1 MVRKISFFAVVC
13 AVIVLIYKNLLGP
26 YFIGNT
32 QDTSATTSEHTRH
45 QTLSSASSMRGIGEQ
60 SKSNFVSQE
69 DMLRQQNMA
78 LALKDL
84 PASLDG
90 TQMDG
95 WIGWTDDGTLE
106 VSSDTVRLVEYF
118 FTTLGEETYE
128 QIQARLQHLINAL
141 PENVRA
147 EASDLLDRYLEY
159 RQKRAELPQQ
169 VTNGGSDNVEQL
181 RATFTQ
187 ISQLRNDVFGDEL
200 SDTLF
205 GDNERYTQYSLDVMA
220 FTEQNA
226 TMPELD
232 QIKYARARAESLSDE
247 YRQPIM
253 QALEQREMMAR
264 IEEVKRKGGDD
275 EHIMAIRREYLGDK
289 AAQALAD
296 FDTLRAARRHQL
308 ADFDAAF
315 SAGSDVHLPPNS
327 PITEQAKQTMR
338 DLGVAPSEQSRLWQA
353 YLRSQN
359 RTQNRTP

>member
-1 MVRKISFFAVVC
+1 MVKKVGVFAVVC
-13 AVIVLIYKNLLGP
+13 AVIVLIYKNLLAQ

-32 QDTSATTSEHTRH
+32 HDASAVASGNTSH
-45 QTLSSASSMRGIGEQ
+45 QTLGNAASMRDSNQHVE
-60 SKSNFVSQE
+60 SNFVPQE
-69 DMLRQQNMA
+69 DILRQQNMA

-95 WIGWTDDGTLE
+95 WIGWTDDGKLE

-169 VTNGGSDNVEQL
+169 AINGGADNVEQL

-220 FTEQNA
+220 FTEQNT

-264 IEEVKRKGGDD
+264 IEKVKREGGDD
-275 EHIMAIRREYLGDK
+275 EQIMAIRREYLGDK

-296 FDTLRAARRHQL
+296 FDTLRATRRHQL

-315 SAGSDVHLPPNS
+315 SAGADSGASLPPNS

-359 RTQNRTP
+359 RTP